1 MTNGHVQP
9 FITWEIFL
17 VCFLSSFSSLLI
29 CLLWN
34 SWRLGHS
41 WISSISCLT
50 FSPAPSN
57 AFFPLGSMPRQR
69 HRPPLPH
76 PQMSRNEICRSKN
89 IHPLYPNNSKKEGG
103 GKCCSWTRSGR
114 LFSPGPFL
122 LFLRTEKVWG
132 WCQILPGQGMRV
144 ISVVSLSLMP
154 FSSDP
159 NILVWHSTFI
169 SIHGFAD
176 NATDFVFFPRRFL
189 TLHPQKCSI
198 FKSWLLQG

>member
-1 MTNGHVQP
+1 ME
-9 FITWEIFL
+9 FMETWTQL
-17 VCFLSSFSSLLI
+17 DLLYLLSHFLSCPI
-29 CLLWN
+29 
-34 SWRLGHS
+34 
-41 WISSISCLT
+41 
-50 FSPAPSN
+50 N

-103 GKCCSWTRSGR
+103 EKCCSWTRSGR

>member
-1 MTNGHVQP
+1 MLSFHSALCPDSDIAPLYPTPKCLGMKYAGLKI
-9 FITWEIFL
+9 FIHFIQTTAKKRGGKNA
-17 VCFLSSFSSLLI
+17 V
-29 CLLWN
+29 
-34 SWRLGHS
+34 LG
-41 WISSISCLT
+41 
-50 FSPAPSN
+50 PGVAG
-57 AFFPLGSMPRQR
+57 FFPLGHSSCFWEQ
-69 HRPPLPH
+69 
-76 PQMSRNEICRSKN
+76 
-89 IHPLYPNNSKKEGG
+89 
-103 GKCCSWTRSGR
+103 
-114 LFSPGPFL
+114 
-122 LFLRTEKVWG
+122 KVWG

-198 FKSWLLQG
+198 FKSCYRDRFPNYAQIMSQWNFTFFNSWFKMLWLCYCIILSCGWRS